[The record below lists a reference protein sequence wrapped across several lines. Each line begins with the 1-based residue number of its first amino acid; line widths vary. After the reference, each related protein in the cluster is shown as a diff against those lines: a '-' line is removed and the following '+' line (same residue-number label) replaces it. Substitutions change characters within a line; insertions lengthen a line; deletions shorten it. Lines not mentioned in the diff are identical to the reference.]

1 MFRMWLPKVCAYSAL
16 IAIGSIGPA
25 AFAQDKCSSS
35 LDMMA
40 ATSEYTEQHALEV
53 DDLPGHKVRIYQ
65 IHRTYPDAETG
76 CFGMKPKESWTQ
88 GISDYVGVTGS
99 TWGYTTTLMENGD
112 KVFSRWSGTTH
123 TVGEGDSRK
132 TTFTGVVTYTG
143 GTGKYE
149 GLRGLG
155 RTQVK
160 ADIEAGVNE
169 GRTDAE
175 YWFVK

>member
-1 MFRMWLPKVCAYSAL
+1 MSRIWLAKACAYIVL
-16 IAIGSIGPA
+16 IVVGSIGPA
-25 AFAQDKCSSS
+25 ALAQEKCSSS

-40 ATSEYTEQHALEV
+40 ANSEYTEQHALEV
-53 DDLPGHKVRIYQ
+53 GDLPGHKVRIYQ

-76 CFGMKPKESWTQ
+76 CFGMKPKEAWTQ

-99 TWGYTTTLMENGD
+99 TWGYTTTLMENND

-123 TVGEGDSRK
+123 TVGEGDTRK

-149 GLRGLG
+149 GLRGVG
-155 RTQVK
+155 RTHVT
-160 ADIEAGVNE
+160 ADIQAGVNE